1 MNEINVFRLSKS
13 PNKSYTFSC
22 CEFQSY
28 IPHQFRHS
36 FSLAEAKSLF
46 LLRNCIYMEKVS
58 LFGLGKTGCVPASI
72 SGTSCYIHR
81 KRLRSGFKLAERHV
95 TSTGNTAVQISSSIG
110 GAGLCIVLNPI
121 ILETTIWGGS
131 TFLLH
136 ISYVLLSESSF
147 SSQTTTTDASATAF
161 SDHIY

>member
-58 LFGLGKTGCVPASI
+58 LFGIGKTGASI

-121 ILETTIWGGS
+121 ILETTI
-131 TFLLH
+131 
-136 ISYVLLSESSF
+136 
-147 SSQTTTTDASATAF
+147 
-161 SDHIY
+161 